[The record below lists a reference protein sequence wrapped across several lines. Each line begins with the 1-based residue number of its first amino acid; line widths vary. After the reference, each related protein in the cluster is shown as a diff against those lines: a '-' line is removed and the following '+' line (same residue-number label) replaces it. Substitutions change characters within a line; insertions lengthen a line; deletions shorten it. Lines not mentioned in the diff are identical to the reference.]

1 MTKGVEEDETR
12 LLTPG
17 SLFRVI
23 SIFGDFVGGKRAE
36 PVKAENNELKWK
48 DNKFLLQVIYS
59 KSIWEVI

>member
-1 MTKGVEEDETR
+1 MEEDETR

-36 PVKAENNELKWK
+36 PIKAENNELK
-48 DNKFLLQVIYS
+48 
-59 KSIWEVI
+59 